1 MAIFASSAVRLL
13 IGLTVALTFIAFFTP
28 TGYVPDV
35 ALSFRMPAALKKLEV
50 SITQEEKDP
59 VLIRATVRNN
69 NDEPVTILSYG
80 SPLDPLGISLGIL
93 YITPKGDSKPLDIMQ
108 IEASRLWPPADD
120 ALIEILPG
128 RSAIWEF
135 TLQEPVV
142 PMDRVFE
149 GATVQLKGTWNA
161 VWTKEK
167 KNVDYTSFEEGTPAN
182 ETLTGPFKSNVIDIE
197 VV

>member
-13 IGLTVALTFIAFFTP
+13 IGLTIALSFIAFFTP
-28 TGYVPDV
+28 TSVTE
-35 ALSFRMPAALKKLEV
+35 AAISFRMPIALKNLDV
-50 SITQEEKDP
+50 SIEQVEKDP
-59 VLIRATVRNN
+59 VLLRATVTNN
-69 NDEPVTILSYG
+69 NDGPVTILTYG

-93 YITPKGDSKPLDIMQ
+93 SITPKGESTPLEIMT
-108 IEASRLWPPADD
+108 IEASRLWPPAED
-120 ALIEILPG
+120 ALIEIQPG
-128 RSAIWEF
+128 KQAIWDC

-167 KNVDYTSFEEGTPAN
+167 KNVDYTHFEEGTPKN

-197 VV
+197 VA